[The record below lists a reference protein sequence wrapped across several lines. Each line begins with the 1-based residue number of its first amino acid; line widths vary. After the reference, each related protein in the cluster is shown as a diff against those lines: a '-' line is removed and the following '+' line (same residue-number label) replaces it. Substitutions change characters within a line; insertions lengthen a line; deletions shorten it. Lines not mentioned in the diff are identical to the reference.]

1 MAPVSSNWNSP
12 LIKGSGEM
20 RPVKS
25 LEHSVIQIG
34 AWRVDPALDEIS
46 RDGQTTKLEP
56 KMMQLLLCLA
66 AHAGQV
72 VSVEQLLEEVWKDVV
87 VTPDSVYHAVAT
99 LRRVL
104 GDNSKDPAYIANVMR
119 RGYRLIA
126 PVVPLDAAATPAPP
140 LQPPHSDA
148 ESQAAKPT
156 LEVPPRRSIRKLT
169 GRRLAITTVTVVA
182 MACAYFIVDRV
193 WIPKR
198 FTATQSAASAAK
210 HTAQSATAASAVA
223 FAPPPYSI
231 AVLPF
236 VNISG
241 NKQQEY
247 FSDGLTEELL
257 DSLTRISELRVAA
270 RASSF
275 SFQGQH
281 PDITTVA
288 HKLNVGAVLEGS
300 VRRAGN
306 TVRITAQLVDGTT
319 GFHLWSHSY
328 DRDLGDV
335 LALQTE
341 IASAVTSALKVTLL
355 GAVAAKVEL
364 GGTRKPAALDAYLK
378 GSQAFRTYSEGKD
391 LETAVAAYTDAIQL
405 DPDYAL
411 AYVARSRALDELASW
426 WVDDKE
432 ALEVSAKARADARR
446 ALALAPNLG
455 EAHLVLGNSLFGQLD
470 FTGASVEYERALALA
485 PGNALVL
492 RDYGLF
498 SVLMGRTEQG
508 LSASRRAVLLDPLN
522 RAAHLAL
529 MDALINARRPEE
541 AVSAVHDALTL
552 GRTYSPDQWVRV
564 DQWVPYYVVGDYES
578 ARAMCENNRQ
588 NSESHA
594 CLAVVYHKLGR
605 HTDAKVE
612 LEKFETENPD
622 DSVQAAQTYAQ
633 WGDTAKALSSLE
645 KALRTRYGALVYL
658 KTWPLLDP
666 LRKEPRFQAIERE
679 LKFPD

>member
-1 MAPVSSNWNSP
+1 LAEPSHAVFLSYASQDAEAAQKICEALRGAGIEVFLDQSELRGGDAWDRQIRERIHDCRLFIALISAHTEVRDEGYFRREWKLAVDRTHDMLEKKAFLLPVAIDATPERGAAVPDKFHEVQWTRLPGGKASPEFVARIKRLLSPELPTTARLPAGAASGSSPIP
-12 LIKGSGEM
+12 LTKG
-20 RPVKS
+20 RPS
-25 LEHSVIQIG
+25 LL
-34 AWRVDPALDEIS
+34 RRALPVAVAV
-46 RDGQTTKLEP
+46 LA
-56 KMMQLLLCLA
+56 LA
-66 AHAGQV
+66 ALA
-72 VSVEQLLEEVWKDVV
+72 
-87 VTPDSVYHAVAT
+87 Y
-99 LRRVL
+99 VL
-104 GDNSKDPAYIANVMR
+104 INKPWISKP
-119 RGYRLIA
+119 
-126 PVVPLDAAATPAPP
+126 ATPPAVPNSTSPSGAPP
-140 LQPPHSDA
+140 AAFTPPPH
-148 ESQAAKPT
+148 
-156 LEVPPRRSIRKLT
+156 
-169 GRRLAITTVTVVA
+169 
-182 MACAYFIVDRV
+182 
-193 WIPKR
+193 
-198 FTATQSAASAAK
+198 
-210 HTAQSATAASAVA
+210 
-223 FAPPPYSI
+223 SI

-236 VNISG
+236 VNMSG
-241 NKQQEY
+241 DKEQQY

-257 DSLTRISELRVAA
+257 DSLTRISELQVAA
-270 RASSF
+270 RTSSF

-300 VRRAGN
+300 VRRSAH

-328 DRDLGDV
+328 DRDLRDV

-391 LETAVAAYTDAIQL
+391 LETAVAAYTEAIQL

-411 AYVARSRALDELASW
+411 AYVGRSRALYELASW
-426 WVDDKE
+426 WVDDKDDK
-432 ALEVSAKARADARR
+432 VSAKARADARR

-455 EAHLVLGNSLFGQLD
+455 EAHLVLGNSLAGQLD
-470 FTGASVEYERALALA
+470 FTGASAEYERALALA

-522 RAAHLAL
+522 RAAHLTL
-529 MDALINARRPEE
+529 MDALINAHRPEE

-552 GRTYSPDQWVRV
+552 DRTYSADQWVRG
-564 DQWVPYYVVGDYES
+564 DQWVPYYVAGDYES

-588 NSESHA
+588 NTESHA

-605 HTDAKVE
+605 HTDAEVE
-612 LEKFETENPD
+612 LDKFETESPD
-622 DSVQAAQTYAQ
+622 DSVQSAQTYAQ

-645 KALRTRYGALVYL
+645 KALRTRNDALVYL

-666 LRKEPRFQAIERE
+666 LRKEPRFRAIEKA